1 MSSPVT
7 SVMGSYFTLCITYSV
22 PGSRLNSMI
31 SCMINLFLIFFSRL
45 VNGGYTEWNSWTP
58 CSVTCGRGIK
68 KRQRFCTNPEPAY
81 GGVACGHLGSG
92 EEIVQC
98 YDVNCPG
105 ECLVN

>member
-1 MSSPVT
+1 M
-7 SVMGSYFTLCITYSV
+7 
-22 PGSRLNSMI
+22 
-31 SCMINLFLIFFSRL
+31 
-45 VNGGYTEWNSWTP
+45 NGGYTEWNGWSP

-105 ECLVN
+105 EWLLDYMSNSSQMRLARLTDKISYVFMRLSLNSILLPSQLCFICFM

>member
-1 MSSPVT
+1 M
-7 SVMGSYFTLCITYSV
+7 
-22 PGSRLNSMI
+22 
-31 SCMINLFLIFFSRL
+31 
-45 VNGGYTEWNSWTP
+45 NGGYTEWNGWTP

-92 EEIVQC
+92 EEAVQC

-105 ECLVN
+105 EYLVNRQLLRS